1 MAQSIKN
8 LEVGSKIK
16 DNKGNIFTVV
26 AHNHYASNQVTLMHD
41 NLNLSMQMHKNTGTY
56 MMDYSISEVHY
67 YLNNGYLKRLQTE
80 VANNIVNTFNTG
92 CFLKKALILANFP
105 SL

>member
-16 DNKGNIFTVV
+16 DNKGNTFTVV

-41 NLNLSMQMHKNTGTY
+41 NLNLSMQMYKNTGTY

-67 YLNNGYLKRLQTE
+67 YLNN
-80 VANNIVNTFNTG
+80 I
-92 CFLKKALILANFP
+92 ILYF
-105 SL
+105 